1 MIEIGKTY
9 SYNNGIS
16 VFQVVVTNVSEKRE
30 RIEVST
36 DLSGRSNPFWVYA
49 SELTRTIN
57 KIERIEPLNS
67 DFNDSEPIFGD

>member
-16 VFQVVVTNVSEKRE
+16 AIEVVVVNVSEKRE
-30 RIEVST
+30 RAEVST
-36 DLSGRSNPFWVYA
+36 DLVRRSNPFWVYS

-67 DFNDSEPIFGD
+67 DFNDSEPIFGG